1 MKHSNYYC
9 SHFFFDRGR
18 ELVVSHPTTK
28 RPSQVTLL
36 HTSRARLQANQSGN
50 PHRLEDKSLLCS
62 AMVKSPARG
71 KGGPAETPGKD
82 HRGKSANMQV
92 ANLTPKGL
100 ERQEENEPPEGG
112 DGVGEALGKVTA
124 RMYSIQSNLKAD
136 LGPVPMANVELEGSE
151 VKALLK
157 WPEGQTQEDW
167 RRQVEKRLEPT
178 PVALCNYE
186 GGNLPVVR
194 QVRAMITR
202 PGYEVEA
209 VMQVQRDAP
218 AELLIGTK
226 LGFLFVRTE
235 LETEDVDLL
244 EEHFCRAA
252 GEAEGVCETARAN
265 SPGRGTGTVCLLQAA
280 RLPGH
285 LEGRGMLWRTMGV
298 VQ

>member
-1 MKHSNYYC
+1 M
-9 SHFFFDRGR
+9 
-18 ELVVSHPTTK
+18 
-28 RPSQVTLL
+28 
-36 HTSRARLQANQSGN
+36 
-50 PHRLEDKSLLCS
+50 
-62 AMVKSPARG
+62 
-71 KGGPAETPGKD
+71 
-82 HRGKSANMQV
+82 
-92 ANLTPKGL
+92 
-100 ERQEENEPPEGG
+100 NEPPEGG

-151 VKALLK
+151 VKVTIVSLEFLLQVLARK

-218 AELLIGTK
+218 AELLIGTDLLSK

-285 LEGRGMLWRTMGV
+285 LEGRGIPYPIMRSENAKGCRQGWVCGGCCGEPWVWSRSMEMCSIDTGESPPIKQQLDELPLPCVAR
-298 VQ
+298 